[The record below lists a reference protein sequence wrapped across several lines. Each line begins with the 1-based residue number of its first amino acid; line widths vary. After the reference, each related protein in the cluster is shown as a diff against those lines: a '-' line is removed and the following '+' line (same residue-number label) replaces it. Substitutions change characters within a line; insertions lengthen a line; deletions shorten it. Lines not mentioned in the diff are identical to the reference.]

1 MTIADEITHYETRLT
16 NIRAKIDKI
25 ESYRAIEEGSQG
37 GRFRTEFANINDL
50 YKQESTI
57 KTKLMTLK
65 ASIL

>member
-16 NIRAKIDKI
+16 NIRAKIEKT
-25 ESYRAIEEGSQG
+25 ESLKAVEEGSQG
-37 GRFRTEFANINDL
+37 GRFRTEFANISDL